1 MYGSP
6 ITKEYLQGLAQA
18 ATSDFLSRG
27 TPLTEAVIKQ
37 ASACGANLTA
47 EHVRRI
53 CEMTYHDTY
62 ERMHKQASSADRYIV
77 FDPPDAEVAAE
88 VLRAEKVASAPK
100 RATSLSG
107 GVMTEKTA
115 SASAPRLPKFKAAN
129 AFDELMKSASDTDY
143 SAPFAQ
149 AQGLHDLKKIH
160 DSLKEASAAVTAEL
174 RSLDTEI
181 MSARR
186 ELSKEAYAAVKDG
199 VSVEDVLHACFEGT
213 DWSSTSQETATKVAS
228 DLSAYLLGKER
239 TTVGLR
245 LTKTASF
252 GEVSPSHPLPA
263 SFSKVAAV
271 EERHIHLEIALR
283 DIQADLEYA
292 NRALTE
298 SLFGDKLAS
307 VAGLARSVQAAG
319 KKALQYSETEPLKAG
334 LYAGGA
340 AGAVGLGAYAYRKK
354 FRQGRNQAS
363 SAQERK

>member
-213 DWSSTSQETATKVAS
+213 DWNSTSQETATKVAS

-252 GEVSPSHPLPA
+252 GEINPSHPLPV

-292 NRALTE
+292 NKALTE
-298 SLFGDKLAS
+298 SLFGDKVAS
-307 VAGLARSVQAAG
+307 SVLLRSGSAFRAAARAAEEHPVIAGGLGLAAV
-319 KKALQYSETEPLKAG
+319 
-334 LYAGGA
+334 GGA
-340 AGAVGLGAYAYRKK
+340 AYAAKKSGILDPKKAPGGAKK
-354 FRQGRNQAS
+354 
-363 SAQERK
+363 

>member
-1 MYGSP
+1 
-6 ITKEYLQGLAQA
+6 
-18 ATSDFLSRG
+18 
-27 TPLTEAVIKQ
+27 
-37 ASACGANLTA
+37 
-47 EHVRRI
+47 
-53 CEMTYHDTY
+53 
-62 ERMHKQASSADRYIV
+62 
-77 FDPPDAEVAAE
+77 
-88 VLRAEKVASAPK
+88 
-100 RATSLSG
+100 
-107 GVMTEKTA
+107 MTEKTA

-213 DWSSTSQETATKVAS
+213 DWNSTSQETATKVAS

-252 GEVSPSHPLPA
+252 GEINPSHPLPA

-292 NRALTE
+292 NKALTE
-298 SLFGDKLAS
+298 SLFGDKVAS
-307 VAGLARSVQAAG
+307 SVLLRSGSAFRAAARAAEEHPVIAGGLGLAAV
-319 KKALQYSETEPLKAG
+319 
-334 LYAGGA
+334 GGA
-340 AGAVGLGAYAYRKK
+340 AYAAKKSGILDPKKAPGGAKK
-354 FRQGRNQAS
+354 
-363 SAQERK
+363 